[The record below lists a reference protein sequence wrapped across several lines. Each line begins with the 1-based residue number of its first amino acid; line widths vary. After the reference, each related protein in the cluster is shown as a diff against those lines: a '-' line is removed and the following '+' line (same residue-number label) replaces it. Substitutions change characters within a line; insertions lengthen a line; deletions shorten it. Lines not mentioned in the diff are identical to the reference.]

1 MRRLQAASVALLFL
15 CAANAEG
22 QKVARSD
29 TLRLTLSEALT
40 RATRQGEEVLLA
52 RSQIELAEVQ
62 IHNARSVA
70 LPQLNANL
78 GYVRTFASQFNTGQS
93 FTVPDSLRFE
103 PDSLAS
109 LPDRVKYLEDRTA
122 GAAIGALGS
131 LFGNLPFGQENSYTA
146 TLSGSQLL
154 YSGGRVG
161 AALDAAKNLRD
172 AASLQLSEQ
181 LSEIE
186 LSVRNAYY
194 RAQLA
199 AEMANI
205 SLAAVEQAEQFLA
218 QERLRERAGTASEL
232 DVLRAEVELAN
243 LRPQLVTTANAAE
256 ISQMD
261 LRRLVNVPAQQPLAL
276 VDALPL
282 PSAEMLA
289 PPQPP
294 ADWVESRPA
303 VQAAER
309 NVRIRELAVR
319 VAKAAYLPSVSLR
332 MNYGRTAFPGQ
343 VFQFSNEWRTDWTAA
358 LTVDFPIFDGLRR
371 EAQIDEAQV
380 QHTNEQLR
388 LAQLRESV
396 QLQYQQAVGERQR
409 AAVTIT
415 ARQQTVTQAQRVH
428 DLTVLRY
435 NQGLATQLEVSDA
448 RLALLQARNNLVQA
462 ITDFYIA
469 EATVARAL
477 GRSTTGN

>member
-1 MRRLQAASVALLFL
+1 MRRSQAAAVALLFL
-15 CAANAEG
+15 CAANAQG

-29 TLRLTLSEALT
+29 TMQLTLAEALT

-62 IHNARSVA
+62 IDNARSVA
-70 LPQLNANL
+70 LPQLTANL

-146 TLSGSQLL
+146 TVSGSQLL

-172 AASLQLSEQ
+172 AASLQLREQ

-199 AEMANI
+199 AEMASI
-205 SLAAVEQAEQFLA
+205 SLAAVQQAEQFLA

-243 LRPQLVTTANAAE
+243 LRPQLVTAANAAE

-282 PSAEMLA
+282 PSADMLA

-309 NVRIRELAVR
+309 NVRIRALAVR